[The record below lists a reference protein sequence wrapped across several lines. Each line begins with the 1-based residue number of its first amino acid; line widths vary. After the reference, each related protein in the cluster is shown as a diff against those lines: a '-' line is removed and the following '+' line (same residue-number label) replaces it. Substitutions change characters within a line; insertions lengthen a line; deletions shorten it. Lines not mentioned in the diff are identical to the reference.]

1 MASMV
6 GDEMR
11 QRRRMV
17 LWLSIGIV
25 AALSG
30 CTTVKKTL
38 DFSADPELQR
48 KGAYPNINVG
58 GAPQPGKPLT
68 PEEQQKAKAALS
80 AEGKVAG
87 PEAGADAKK
96 QGAERA
102 SELDAL
108 AKNHAAQTIEEI
120 QNGCGTDKV
129 IDATKCPQ

>member
-1 MASMV
+1 MV

-11 QRRRMV
+11 QRRRRIV
-17 LWLSIGIV
+17 WLSVALV

-48 KGAYPNINVG
+48 NGAYPNINYG
-58 GAPQPGKPLT
+58 GVPQPGKLLT
-68 PEEQQKAKAALS
+68 PAEQEKEKAAV
-80 AEGKVAG
+80 AARGKAAS

-102 SELDAL
+102 SELDTL
-108 AKNHAAQTIEEI
+108 AKTHAAETLQEI

-129 IDATKCPQ
+129 VDATKCPQ

>member
-1 MASMV
+1 MV

-17 LWLSIGIV
+17 FWLSIGLV

-38 DFSADPELQR
+38 DFSADPEMQR
-48 KGAYPNINVG
+48 PGTYPNINTG

-68 PEEQQKAKAALS
+68 PAEQDQTKAAI
-80 AEGKVAG
+80 AAQGKIAS

-102 SELDAL
+102 TELDAL
-108 AKNHAAQTIEEI
+108 AKNHAAQTLEEI